1 MLPYG
6 RKLDGKLLKS
16 YNGYMIEKSWEVK
29 PDGTIDKETIVYTAY
44 TADGEGIVDA
54 AKTLAELKK
63 KLQ

>member
-29 PDGTIDKETIVYTAY
+29 PDGTIDKETIIYTAY
-44 TADGEGIVDA
+44 TADGEGLVDA
-54 AKTLAELKK
+54 AKTLAGLKK
-63 KLQ
+63 KLK